1 MFIPRYYEDL
11 STLHVGCEPNR
22 AYFIPASEVV
32 DTSFDRRVHSD
43 RFQLLDGDWAF
54 RYYASIHDL
63 DAEVAA
69 AAAAYDPIFTDVA
82 FNPGDDYTQIP
93 VPSVWQMHG
102 FDHNQ
107 YTNIRYPFPFDPP
120 FVPQDNPCAVYRTT
134 FDYARD
140 EAAPRA
146 YLNFEG
152 VDSCFYLWLNG
163 VFVGYSQV
171 SHATSEF
178 DVTDLIEDGENTLA
192 VLVLKWCD
200 GSYLEDQDKLRMSGI
215 FRDVYLLKRPTRMIR
230 DYFVHTAIDFDDGRR
245 TTVTVDFDAG
255 AAGLPEHVDVAILD
269 ADGEAVDTVRAQAIA
284 DSDDVN
290 VDDTVFDV
298 RARATLTIP
307 DAQLWNPEEPY
318 CYRLVIVTDDETIT
332 SLLSVCEVRAALGDD
347 GVHERIELNRRPITI
362 HGMNRH
368 DADPV
373 TGAAVTPQRF
383 REDLLLMKQHNVNGV
398 RTSHYPSA
406 PYCYDLYAELG
417 FLVVDEADIEAHGA
431 YMLQYEHAGGVDDT
445 AALEGWNTHIADSED
460 FAPAILDR
468 VRRCV
473 ERDKNH
479 GCVLFWSLGN
489 ESAYGRGF
497 ERAVA
502 WIKQYDTSR
511 LTHYES
517 ARYVEHGGHDA
528 HDYDAVDV
536 HSRMY
541 PSIAEIDA
549 YFAADGPHGDGAN
562 GEDGSS
568 PDGTVKP
575 YLMCEFCHAM
585 GNGPGDLEDYFQAIE
600 RHPGLA
606 GGYVWEWC
614 DHAVD
619 AGRTP
624 QGRREYLY
632 GGDFGERINDGNFCV
647 DGMVSP
653 DRTPHSGLDEF
664 KNVFRPAR
672 VVDVDV
678 DEVDGEVDGTAV
690 HVTLHNHL
698 DFTTLGDRVQLM
710 WELYVDGVMQAYALC
725 DDETCAAALAIAP
738 GEEGT
743 LTLPGVPDLRAVDGS
758 VTIVLRYL
766 TKEPM
771 WGMAPLF
778 ELGFDEVAVTV
789 AGADGRNQWVV
800 RQHEEMHAGDERG
813 ATIQLRRAGTSI
825 VLEGADWRYELDTRT
840 GLFARMS
847 YRNRALLMRP
857 MQIDVWRAPTDN
869 DQYIRRDWE
878 RAQYDHASARAY
890 DVAVRTVASS
900 GIAQPEEGRAI
911 ANEVDPDDACL
922 APNAVEL
929 RISMGVVAP
938 SVQPIAHVDA
948 VWTVHADGSVALAMD
963 VARDTAFPFL
973 PRFGIRM
980 MLPRTMRNVV
990 YCGYGP
996 NESYVDKHRSC
1007 WHGIFEGTPTTLAEH
1022 EIRPQENGNHHD
1034 CDWAS
1039 VGGDGVA
1046 LVVLRGDGADDA
1058 RAFDFQTLEYTAE
1071 EMTCARHDFEL
1082 DRADMTVVCVDYM
1095 QSGIGSNSCGPELL
1109 PQYRLDDARFR
1120 FVVTLRPQTA

>member
-22 AYFIPASEVV
+22 AYFIPASEAV

-431 YMLQYEHAGGVDDT
+431 YMLQYEHDGGVDDT

-568 PDGTVKP
+568 PGGTVKP

-672 VVDVDV
+672 VVTCA
-678 DEVDGEVDGTAV
+678 VDGADVQ
-690 HVTLHNHL
+690 VTLHNHL
-698 DFTTLGDRVQLM
+698 DFTTLSDRVQLM

-725 DDETCAAALAIAP
+725 DDETCAAAMAIAP
-738 GEEGT
+738 GDEGVVD
-743 LTLPGVPDLRAVDGS
+743 LPGMPDLRDVDGS

-825 VLEGADWRYELDTRT
+825 VLEGADWRYELDART

-929 RISMGVVAP
+929 RVSMGVVAP

-1082 DRADMTVVCVDYM
+1082 DRADMTIVCVDYM